1 MAPTWMTKKPNK
13 RFKPKWVKVKEQTH
27 DLSKPKNPTI
37 KNENLETKSTTLDF
51 FPNLVK
57 KKEGGRYLQM
67 KKNLERYSE
76 FRVFSGQVAKRGR

>member
-37 KNENLETKSTTLDF
+37 KNENLEAKSTRLDF
-51 FPNLVK
+51 FSQFG
-57 KKEGGRYLQM
+57 E
-67 KKNLERYSE
+67 E
-76 FRVFSGQVAKRGR
+76 KRRWEILTDEEKS